1 MSDPEGRPPP
11 VPPPTVVRIACVA
24 LLLIGFGSVL
34 ISLPSLAKPQSARCT
49 LARARID
56 DANTDR
62 KPWNNVETGGR
73 KVKDIP
79 CADAVGLVTR
89 IRLDEKG
96 TRTASVPSEEAVR
109 TQAGL
114 TVVLGLGQGI
124 SAALLART
132 LRRPA
137 RNAAIAF
144 AVFGVALPVLGV
156 ISLAAAVFVVYAL
169 LLSPAARQLWPR
181 RS

>member
-1 MSDPEGRPPP
+1 MNDPEGPATPG
-11 VPPPTVVRIACVA
+11 PPPTVVRIACVA
-24 LLLIGFGSVL
+24 LLVIGFGSVL
-34 ISLPSLAKPQSARCT
+34 ISLPSLAKPESARCT

-56 DANTDR
+56 DVNTDR

-73 KVKDIP
+73 KAKDIP
-79 CADAVGLVTR
+79 CPDAVALVAR

-109 TQAGL
+109 TQAAL

-132 LRRPA
+132 LGRPA

-144 AVFGVALPVLGV
+144 AIFGVGLPVLGV
-156 ISLAAAVFVVYAL
+156 ISLVAAVFVVYAL